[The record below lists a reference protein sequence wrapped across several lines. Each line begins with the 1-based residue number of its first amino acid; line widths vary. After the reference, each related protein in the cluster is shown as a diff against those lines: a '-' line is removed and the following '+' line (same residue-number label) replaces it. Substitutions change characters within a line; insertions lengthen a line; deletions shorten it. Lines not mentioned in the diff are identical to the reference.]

1 MGISLYQGLCVRF
14 WPCQFYYVIYYD
26 IYYVIGLFYTDIYT
40 DIFTDILAMQTS
52 RCLCDRRSIIS
63 TYAQVSVL

>member
-14 WPCQFYYVIYYD
+14 RPCQFYYVIYYD
-26 IYYVIGLFYTDIYT
+26 IYYVIYYVIGLFYTDIY
-40 DIFTDILAMQTS
+40 TDILAMQTS

>member
-26 IYYVIGLFYTDIYT
+26 IYYVIYYVIGLFYTDIY
-40 DIFTDILAMQTS
+40 TDILAMQTS